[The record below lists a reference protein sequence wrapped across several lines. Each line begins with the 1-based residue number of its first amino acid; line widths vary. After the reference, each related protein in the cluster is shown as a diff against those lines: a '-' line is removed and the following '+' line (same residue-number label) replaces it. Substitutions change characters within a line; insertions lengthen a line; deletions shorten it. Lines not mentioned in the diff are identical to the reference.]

1 MTFNLRGMVAAAGIG
16 ATAFYR
22 RGEAPHAGLEL
33 ALRAIVAAC
42 DDAGLDPRDV
52 DGFASYAGDVH
63 DGTLLMQSLGTRELC
78 WSSMAWGGGGG
89 GLAAAIGAAAGAICT
104 GQARRV
110 VIYRALAERDQGR
123 FATSI
128 IRGHLGP
135 HYEPHGIVAPAQ
147 ICGIKMQR
155 LLHAGVPREAVRSFV
170 LAEYHHAQNNPL
182 AQAYGRP
189 LSVADYDSARMIAD
203 PYRLYDCSR
212 ESDVAAAVLLTSA
225 EEAKDLRRA
234 PVFLL
239 GVAQGGPGQV
249 WENEVDYCSAGFKG
263 VAKRLWRQSGLTP
276 GDVDVAQV
284 YESFSGAAVA
294 AMIDHGLTT
303 IEESAEFFQL
313 QNLIAPSGRLPTNT
327 AGGNIAEG
335 NAHGMG
341 LALEAVRQLRGDSPN
356 PVPGA
361 KTCLLTGGPTSPLVS
376 SALFG
381 TIESL

>member
-1 MTFNLRGMVAAAGIG
+1 MTSNLRGKVAAVGIG
-16 ATAFYR
+16 ATPFYR
-22 RGEAPHAGLEL
+22 RGEAPYGGVAL
-33 ALRAIVAAC
+33 ALQAIVAAC
-42 DDAGLDPRDV
+42 EDAGLDPRDV
-52 DGFASYAGDVH
+52 DGFASYAGDIH

-104 GQARRV
+104 GQARM
-110 VIYRALAERDQGR
+110 VIVYRAVAEREQGR
-123 FATSI
+123 FATAI
-128 IRGHLGP
+128 MRGYLGP

-147 ICGIKMQR
+147 ICAVKMQQ
-155 LLHAGVPREAVRSFV
+155 LLHAGVSREVVRSFV

-182 AQAYGRP
+182 ARAYGHP
-189 LSVADYDSARMIAD
+189 LSTADYDSSRVVAD

-212 ESDVAAAVLLTSA
+212 ESDVSAAILLTSA
-225 EEAKDLRRA
+225 EEAKELRHPA
-234 PVFLL
+234 AFLL

-249 WENEVDYCSAGFKG
+249 WENEVDYHSAGFKG
-263 VAKRLWRQSGLTP
+263 VAQRLWRQSGLTP
-276 GDVDVAQV
+276 RDVDVAQV

-303 IEESAEFFQL
+303 IEESGEFFKVE
-313 QNLIAPSGRLPTNT
+313 NLIAPHGRLPVNT

-341 LALEAVRQLRGDSPN
+341 LAVEAVRQLRGESSN
-356 PVPGA
+356 PVPDA
-361 KTCLLTGGPTSPLVS
+361 KVCLLTGGPTSPLVS

-381 TIESL
+381 TAETL